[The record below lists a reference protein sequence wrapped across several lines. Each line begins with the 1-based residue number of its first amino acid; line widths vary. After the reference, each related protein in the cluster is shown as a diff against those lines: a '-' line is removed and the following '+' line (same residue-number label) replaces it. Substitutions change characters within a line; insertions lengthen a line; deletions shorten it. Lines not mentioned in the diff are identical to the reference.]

1 VPVRLARKSRPS
13 PRRSRL
19 GGLALATLFT
29 LISCTSLQ
37 NAAANGETRTLS
49 FHHTHR
55 DDAITV
61 TFKRDGRYDEDGL
74 KKLNYFLRDWRND
87 DQTKMDP
94 RLFDILWEV
103 SREVGAKEP
112 IHIISSYR
120 SPQTNAMLR
129 RRSHGVAQYSQHMLG
144 NAIDFFIPGV
154 PLEQLRYA
162 GLRLQR
168 GGVGYYPTSGS
179 PFVHVDVGGVRHWP
193 RMTHDQLVRVFPD
206 GKTVHVPSDGTP
218 LKNYQVALAEVQRR
232 GGNASEMSLNAAR
245 NAGIQTGEPGAVTHA
260 GGRNFLARLLGIG
273 SDEDEDADTAA
284 PRGRQPASAAPA
296 PAPARQEVAAV
307 PMPRSRPARPGEF
320 ALAAASTSAAQTPA
334 DIINSRGFWDTDRGA
349 SAVARAQEAA
359 VPAPA
364 IQVAEASPPLP
375 REAIGP
381 SGERLAWITGP
392 ESQSFPPRPPREIEA
407 VAAADTTSS
416 ITAWASNPGQDEPVP
431 ADLALAYAANPQAE
445 QAASPAVAPMG
456 SLRSAGPSNAG
467 NATVATRKPAA
478 NSPAAKIAARGM
490 DPWLRG
496 IVMTP
501 SVHHSLSVATL
512 GAQDSRTLRPLL
524 HKPRTTLAMVF
535 SNDPLLGL
543 TSVQFSGPAVTFL
556 PTISYVT
563 RTAGLN

>member
-1 VPVRLARKSRPS
+1 M
-13 PRRSRL
+13 
-19 GGLALATLFT
+19 

-49 FHHTHR
+49 FQHTHR

-87 DQTKMDP
+87 EQTKMDP

-112 IHIISSYR
+112 IHIISSFR

-179 PFVHVDVGGVRHWP
+179 PFVHVDVGSVRHWP
-193 RMTHDQLVRVFPD
+193 RMTHDQLARVFPD

-245 NAGIQTGEPGAVTHA
+245 QAGIQTGEPGALTRG
-260 GGRNFLARLLGIG
+260 GGRNFLARILGIG
-273 SDEDEDADTAA
+273 SDEEEDNDTAA
-284 PRGRQPASAAPA
+284 PRGRQPASAAPP
-296 PAPARQEVAAV
+296 PAPTRQEVAAV
-307 PMPRSRPARPGEF
+307 PMPRVRPARPGEF
-320 ALAAASTSAAQTPA
+320 TLAAASTSAPQTPA
-334 DIINSRGFWDTDRGA
+334 DIINSRGFWDSDRSA
-349 SAVARAQEAA
+349 SAATRVQETPP
-359 VPAPA
+359 VEPPA
-364 IQVAEASPPLP
+364 IQVAEASPPAA
-375 REAIGP
+375 REAISP

-392 ESQSFPPRPPREIEA
+392 ESQSLPPRPPREIEG

-416 ITAWASNPGQDEPVP
+416 ITAWASNPSQNDRVSS
-431 ADLALAYAANPQAE
+431 DLALAYAANSQAQ
-445 QAASPAVAPMG
+445 QAASPAAAPMG
-456 SLRSAGPSNAG
+456 SLRPAGASNAD
-467 NATVATRKPAA
+467 NATVATRRPAA
-478 NSPAAKIAARGM
+478 NSPAAKIAPRSM

-512 GAQDSRTLRPLL
+512 GAQDTRALRPLM

-556 PTISYVT
+556 PTISYPT